1 MKKSRITTLIV
12 VIPLLA
18 MAAGSVAYLTRI
30 GLQLRL
36 TVPKMLSG
44 AVSNQFNGSVQF
56 SWIGVGWSGITVH
69 NLVIADSSKK
79 PIVTTPVARIGCDY
93 ARMAKS
99 NPVAG
104 IKSVELLRPRI
115 FLERRPNGRWNVQE
129 LVKPT
134 PPGKPSK
141 FGGRIHV
148 KSGRLIVTDRLA
160 SLKKPVENTFADL
173 DASVDCSEVSVARY
187 CVSGR
192 GPAGRMGRFTARGQY
207 DLTERSLAANA
218 DVENADA
225 AYWTKYPVN
234 IGLDILS
241 GKADATTKLSKIK
254 DGPLTYSSAIR
265 LRDGSIRFKP
275 IGKPITNLVGD
286 VSVRRDTVGLKLN
299 GRLESS
305 PFLVVGKV
313 SDFKHPKM
321 ALDLAFDRIN
331 TREVVGM
338 TPWAR
343 GFREVALPR
352 DGRLKAFVSGPPK
365 SFAVE
370 FAVDAPSLAYK
381 EYGGRTV
388 HATGRYFDRRID
400 IRRAT
405 AIAFGGSVQAKGDID
420 FTRGTRA
427 SFSGKATR
435 VLASELPFLAK
446 EGLVASS
453 DGDFTINARK
463 GSFDLDYR
471 GSMDG
476 MSYAELEFD
485 QGRIDCSY
493 SKGIVLIKEFSAKTA
508 GGSIAVSGSI
518 GQGGEIDLQASGS
531 GINLAEVSSGRQGI
545 VGRAEFSGK
554 ITGSTSSPVFDGE
567 VGAERVMMSGI
578 GIERISGRAYASRDR
593 ISLEN
598 LAFYDY
604 PGSLTVSGTIMN
616 PLSILPSVDIS
627 IKADALN
634 LGNLSESSETGGLE
648 TGLLF
653 GDLNISGTTI
663 TPRLAGNFHIEG
675 ASYHDLTLDSL
686 MAKFR
691 YDDHGLT
698 LDDFR
703 ASSGAAVVAAKGA
716 IAKDGEIS
724 AEFHSD
730 GLPLERFESM
740 FKPYAVVSGSLSLKG
755 SVAGT
760 LADPSAK
767 MEIVSAGL
775 TVNGQTFTELMV
787 KASADRDA
795 VVLSDVSLSDGKS
808 RYEIPEVS
816 YGFKSKIAKASLRVQ
831 DGSAAQVL
839 ALMDKSPAAKGSDW
853 LARIPRPL
861 TGTINILDASGTMA
875 MDSGKPVPDLH
886 AEVALD
892 DMRFGTGKVKS
903 IRMAGNWK
911 GDKATLEKL
920 VAIEGDTNL
929 SGHGSLGPG
938 DAISLYVDARNL
950 SMDIV
955 REWMSLPD
963 NFSGIADVTVVAD
976 GSRDSVSSKAS
987 VEIVDPII
995 GGAKFDRLSGILTAD
1010 NGDANGRINISD
1022 LTLTLDNHD
1031 LKLTGYLPVDWKK
1044 PGIPRDRPISLLS
1057 HMDADALA
1065 ILSEFTKIAIETPEN
1080 GKFEGLVEVGGTL
1093 QNPGLSGSIV
1103 WDNGEIRWPK
1113 LQTPLQGITARMILA
1128 GDRLEVDRFTGSS
1141 PEGGTF
1147 SVTGTI
1153 AFPDLK
1159 PALDLGI
1166 KTSSLKVSGKDFS
1179 DGYGESVKVTI
1190 DSDVKISEAWRSPL
1204 ISGSASINEGSVSI
1218 PGKAPKPRETRV
1230 HSMDPR
1236 FDLSVEL
1243 GKKMRLDM
1251 ATLKTPLVGS
1261 LAIGGSLSDPV
1272 INGSLDISGGT
1283 VILPMR
1289 QFKILPGS
1297 TLMIGRGPTQHP
1309 LVQVD
1314 MRAQTK
1320 LTVPTTLRHRERY
1333 TVTMIAQGPI
1343 DKLQTKFD
1351 CSPPGLSESEMVAL
1365 VTGQSQLLSILAGEG
1380 RNNMG
1385 AGLSGLFSTAMMPT
1399 VFAPI
1404 EQALESSLGLEEF
1417 ALEGGYR
1424 EPLQLTIGQ
1433 HLWDGLYVDYSTVLG
1448 QRPDYADTLYELT
1461 LSYRFRHGIELNLK
1475 TDENRN
1481 TSVGVAGR
1489 LRF

>member
-1 MKKSRITTLIV
+1 MKKARITTLIV
-12 VIPLLA
+12 LIPLLA

-36 TVPKMLSG
+36 TVPKMLSE
-44 AVSNQFNGSVQF
+44 AISERFNGSVQF
-56 SWIGVGWSGITVH
+56 SWIGVGMSGITVH

-79 PIVTTPVARIGCDY
+79 PVVMVPVARIGCDY

-99 NPVAG
+99 DPAAG

-115 FLERRPNGRWNVQE
+115 FLERRPDGRWNVQE

-148 KSGRLIVTDRLA
+148 TSGRLIVTDRLA

-187 CVSGR
+187 CVSGQ
-192 GPAGRMGRFTARGQY
+192 GPAKRLGRFTAEGQY
-207 DLTERSLAANA
+207 NLAGHSLIASA

-241 GKADATTKLSKIK
+241 GKADATIKLSKVK

-286 VSVRRDTVGLKLN
+286 VSVRPDTVGLKLK

-305 PFLVVGKV
+305 PFLVVGKI

-321 ALDLAFDRIN
+321 ALDLAFDRMNI
-331 TREVVGM
+331 REVVGM

-352 DGRLKAFVSGPPK
+352 DGRLKAFISGPPK

-405 AIAFGGSVQAKGDID
+405 AIAFGGYVEAKGDID

-518 GQGGEIDLQASGS
+518 GQGSEIDLQASGS

-554 ITGSTSSPVFDGE
+554 ITGSTRSPVFDGE

-604 PGSLTVSGTIMN
+604 PGSLTLSGTIMN

-634 LGNLSESSETGGLE
+634 IGWLSESSETGGLE

-663 TPRLAGNFHIEG
+663 TPRLAGDFHIEG

-730 GLPLERFESM
+730 GLPLEHFERAFM
-740 FKPYAVVSGSLSLKG
+740 PYASISGSISLKG

-767 MEIVSAGL
+767 MEIVSDGL

-787 KASADRDA
+787 RASADRDA

-929 SGHGSLGPG
+929 SADGSLGPG

-950 SMDIV
+950 SMDIL

-963 NFSGIADVTVVAD
+963 NFSGNADVTVVAN
-976 GSRDSVSSKAS
+976 GSRNSVSSKAS

-1010 NGDANGRINISD
+1010 NGDANGRISIKD

-1031 LKLTGYLPVDWKK
+1031 LKLTGYLPVDWQK

-1065 ILSEFTKIAIETPEN
+1065 ILSEFSKIAIETPEN

-1190 DSDVKISEAWRSPL
+1190 DGDLRISEAWKSPL

-1236 FDLSVEL
+1236 FDLSVQL

-1251 ATLKTPLVGS
+1251 ATLKAPLLGS
-1261 LAIGGSLSDPV
+1261 LAIGGSLSEPV

-1297 TLMIGRGPTQHP
+1297 TLTIGRGPTQRP

-1351 CSPPGLSESEMVAL
+1351 SSPPGLSESEMVAL

-1433 HLWDGLYVDYSTVLG
+1433 HLWDGLYLDYSTVLG
-1448 QRPDYADTLYELT
+1448 QRPDYADSLYELT
-1461 LSYRFRHGIELNLK
+1461 LSYRFRHGIELNFK